1 MSTFGKIDEFQV
13 NDDWSQYIER
23 LGHYFTANDISDTV
37 KQKSIL
43 LSVVGA
49 ETYKLI
55 HNLSVPNLPG
65 TKTYEELVEL
75 VKDYLCPQPNIIVQ
89 RCLFNSRTRQPEESV
104 ATFVNELRGIA
115 SKCEYGLQLND
126 NLRDR
131 LVAGVNNDRIQ
142 QRLLQ
147 NPGLTFQTAL
157 TTCLAM
163 ETAAKNVQDLS
174 HIAQSSNLHRL
185 QTNTKNY
192 EGDNTKTTCYRCGRK
207 HSPDVCWFKNAT
219 CDLCGKTGH
228 IKPVC
233 RSSNQPQ
240 SEMFMRDHD
249 RKWRPGNGRNMT
261 SQSKTHFLQ
270 EGDDEQCY
278 SLYTIDSRYER
289 KENRIIES
297 FTIQDQ
303 VIDLELDTGAS
314 MSVIN
319 ENTYNQ
325 LKNNAVLKKTQMIL
339 RTYSGEKIIPIG
351 MIDVSVIYQN
361 REHKLPL
368 VVVQG
373 GPNLLGRNWLREIR
387 LNWRDIQAKLHNVSS
402 TQSPLN
408 DVLHRYEHPGEWPE
422 RPWSRIHIDHA
433 GPYHNQLWLIIV
445 DAHSKWLDI
454 YPVSSTNSQTTIDM
468 LRVSFSTHGLPE
480 MIVSNNAA
488 SFTSAQFAEFCDKNR
503 IHHVTSAPYH
513 SASNELVERAVQS
526 FKRGFDRMGGG
537 SSKTK
542 LARFLLQYRNAP
554 QGTTGQSPA
563 ELLMGRR
570 LRSHPDLV
578 HPNLSQRVQRRQR
591 CQKEQHDQHARERSI
606 EIGDR
611 VNSRNFSGK
620 PVWLSGVVTEISDDN
635 NCVISRHQD
644 HVRGKTDV
652 SNPPDIEQCAVRP
665 RASL

>member
-23 LGHYFTANDISDTV
+23 LGHYFNANDISDTV

-55 HNLSVPNLPG
+55 HNLTVPNLPE

-75 VKDYLCPQPNIIVQ
+75 VKYYLCPQPNIIVQ

-174 HIAQSSNLHRL
+174 HVAQSSNVHRL
-185 QTNTKNY
+185 QTNTKND

-219 CDLCGKTGH
+219 CNLCGKTGH

-240 SEMFMRDHD
+240 SERFRRDHD

-261 SQSKTHFLQ
+261 SQSKTHLLQ

-278 SLYTIDSRYER
+278 TMYTTDSRYER
-289 KENRIIES
+289 KEDRIIES

-314 MSVIN
+314 VSVIN

-325 LKNNAVLKKTQMIL
+325 LKNSSVLKKTQMIL

-368 VVVQG
+368 VVVPG

-387 LNWRDIQAKLHNVSS
+387 LNWQDIQAKLHNVSS
-402 TQSPLN
+402 TQAPLN
-408 DVLHRYEHPGEWPE
+408 DVLHRYEHVFNDELGALKGMKASIHLKEDATHVFMRSRPVPYVLRKGIEAELE
-422 RPWSRIHIDHA
+422 RLETQGTIKPVEFSDWATPIVPIVKSDSSVRICGDYKLTVNKASRMDSFPI
-433 GPYHNQLWLIIV
+433 PKV
-445 DAHSKWLDI
+445 D
-454 YPVSSTNSQTTIDM
+454 
-468 LRVSFSTHGLPE
+468 
-480 MIVSNNAA
+480 
-488 SFTSAQFAEFCDKNR
+488 
-503 IHHVTSAPYH
+503 
-513 SASNELVERAVQS
+513 ELFV
-526 FKRGFDRMGGG
+526 
-537 SSKTK
+537 K
-542 LARFLLQYRNAP
+542 LA
-554 QGTTGQSPA
+554 GGQ
-563 ELLMGRR
+563 
-570 LRSHPDLV
+570 
-578 HPNLSQRVQRRQR
+578 
-591 CQKEQHDQHARERSI
+591 K
-606 EIGDR
+606 
-611 VNSRNFSGK
+611 
-620 PVWLSGVVTEISDDN
+620 
-635 NCVISRHQD
+635 
-644 HVRGKTDV
+644 
-652 SNPPDIEQCAVRP
+652 
-665 RASL
+665 

>member
-23 LGHYFTANDISDTV
+23 LGHYFTANDISVTV

-75 VKDYLCPQPNIIVQ
+75 VKDYVCPQPNIIVQ

-104 ATFVNELRGIA
+104 ATFVNELDGIA
-115 SKCEYGLQLND
+115 SKCEYGLQLNE

-131 LVAGVNNDRIQ
+131 LVAGVNNDIIQ

-174 HIAQSSNLHRL
+174 HVAQSSNVHRL
-185 QTNTKNY
+185 QTNTN
-192 EGDNTKTTCYRCGRK
+192 RCGRK
-207 HSPDVCWFKNAT
+207 HSADVCWLKNAT
-219 CDLCGKTGH
+219 CNLCGKTGH

-240 SEMFMRDHD
+240 SEMFIRDHD
-249 RKWRPGNGRNMT
+249 RKWRPGNGQHMT
-261 SQSKTHFLQ
+261 SQSKTHLLQ
-270 EGDDEQCY
+270 EGEDEQCY

-289 KENRIIES
+289 KEDRIIES

-325 LKNNAVLKKTQMIL
+325 LKNSSVLKKTQMIL

-368 VVVQG
+368 VVVPG

-387 LNWRDIQAKLHNVSS
+387 LNWRDIQGQV
-402 TQSPLN
+402 TQC
-408 DVLHRYEHPGEWPE
+408 V
-422 RPWSRIHIDHA
+422 
-433 GPYHNQLWLIIV
+433 NQL
-445 DAHSKWLDI
+445 S
-454 YPVSSTNSQTTIDM
+454 
-468 LRVSFSTHGLPE
+468 
-480 MIVSNNAA
+480 
-488 SFTSAQFAEFCDKNR
+488 
-503 IHHVTSAPYH
+503 HH
-513 SASNELVERAVQS
+513 
-526 FKRGFDRMGGG
+526 
-537 SSKTK
+537 
-542 LARFLLQYRNAP
+542 
-554 QGTTGQSPA
+554 
-563 ELLMGRR
+563 
-570 LRSHPDLV
+570 
-578 HPNLSQRVQRRQR
+578 
-591 CQKEQHDQHARERSI
+591 
-606 EIGDR
+606 
-611 VNSRNFSGK
+611 
-620 PVWLSGVVTEISDDN
+620 
-635 NCVISRHQD
+635 
-644 HVRGKTDV
+644 
-652 SNPPDIEQCAVRP
+652 
-665 RASL
+665 